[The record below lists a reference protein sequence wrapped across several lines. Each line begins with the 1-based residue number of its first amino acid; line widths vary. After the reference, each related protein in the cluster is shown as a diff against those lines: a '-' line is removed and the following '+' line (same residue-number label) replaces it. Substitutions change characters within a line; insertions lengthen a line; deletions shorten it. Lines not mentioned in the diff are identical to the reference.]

1 MIFRW
6 ILVMLVALIVMNQI
20 NPWLKTLGIG
30 RMPGDLHFILFG
42 REWTIPL
49 GSSVILSLV
58 CAIVAKFL

>member
-20 NPWLKTLGIG
+20 NPWLKKLGIG
-30 RMPGDLHFILFG
+30 RMPGDLHFILFE
-42 REWTIPL
+42 REWNIPL